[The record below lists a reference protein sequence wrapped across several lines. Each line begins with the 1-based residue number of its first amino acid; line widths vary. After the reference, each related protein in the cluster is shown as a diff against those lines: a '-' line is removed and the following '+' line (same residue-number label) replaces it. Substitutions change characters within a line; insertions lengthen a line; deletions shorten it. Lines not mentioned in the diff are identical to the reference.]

1 MRKEGIA
8 MVTIEQQITKCERI
22 LDKYGLGEEISLFRS
37 ELIRMGYLL
46 AMVDGELDKAEL
58 VTINNTFLTRYNQE
72 NIRETY
78 YEDPQDADCFLNKVP
93 EIVQLV
99 AQKEKEEY
107 FGAQCI
113 LIEAREVINAFKHFG
128 SLIISCNGS
137 RMKYEV
143 SALDSFL
150 ARSINYIKEFENREY
165 KMEAENKKAQEAD
178 FTIEQPD
185 AEAQIQSL
193 LKEVDSLIG
202 LEGVKKEIHNLVN
215 FIRIRKLRESR
226 GLEIPVMSKHLV
238 FTGNPGTGKTTIAR
252 KLAQIY
258 KCLGILENGVLVE
271 TDRSGMVA
279 GYMGQTAEKV
289 REVVEKAK
297 GGILFIDEAY
307 TLAGGKSE
315 GDYGQEA
322 VDTLLKLMEDMREE
336 LIVIVAGY
344 PEPMEAFLNSN
355 PGLRS
360 RFNKYIT
367 FEDYSVMELYRIFE
381 QLCHQSDYRFDDSLQ
396 DRILYHIQRMIAGKG
411 RDFAN
416 AREIRNYFEKVV
428 TNQANRIVSQQT
440 GNVNELVTI
449 VAQDL
454 EVAENI

>member
-1 MRKEGIA
+1 
-8 MVTIEQQITKCERI
+8 MVTIEQQITKCEMI
-22 LDKYGLGEEISLFRS
+22 LEKYGLVEERSLFRS

-46 AMVDGELDKAEL
+46 ACVDGELDKAEL
-58 VTINNTFLTRYNQE
+58 ITINNTFLTRYNQE

-93 EIVQLV
+93 KIVQMV
-99 AQKEKEEY
+99 AQKEKEEF

-113 LIEAREVINAFKHFG
+113 LIDTRELVNAFKHFG
-128 SLIISCNGS
+128 SLMVSCNGS
-137 RMKYEV
+137 RMRYEV
-143 SALDSFL
+143 NALDSFI
-150 ARSINYIKEFENREY
+150 ARSQDFIKEVESSESEM
-165 KMEAENKKAQEAD
+165 KMELPKEQETQFSVAPTDSEAEVER
-178 FTIEQPD
+178 
-185 AEAQIQSL
+185 L
-193 LKEVDSLIG
+193 LEEVDSLIG

-226 GLEIPVMSKHLV
+226 GLEIPVMSRHLV

-252 KLAQIY
+252 KLTQIY
-258 KCLGILENGVLVE
+258 KCLGVLESGVLVE
-271 TDRSGMVA
+271 TDRSGLVA

-289 REVVEKAK
+289 REVVEKAR

-307 TLAGGKSE
+307 TLAGNKGE

-344 PEPMEAFLNSN
+344 PEPMEAFLDSN

-367 FEDYSVMELYRIFE
+367 FEDYSAMELYRIFE
-381 QLCHQSDYRFDDSLQ
+381 QLCRQNDYRFDDSLQ
-396 DRILYHIQRMIAGKG
+396 DVIFYHIQRMIAEKGK
-411 RDFAN
+411 DFAN

-428 TNQANRIVSQQT
+428 TNQANRIVSKQS
-440 GNVNELVTI
+440 GNVEELVTI

-454 EVAENI
+454 EVAENA